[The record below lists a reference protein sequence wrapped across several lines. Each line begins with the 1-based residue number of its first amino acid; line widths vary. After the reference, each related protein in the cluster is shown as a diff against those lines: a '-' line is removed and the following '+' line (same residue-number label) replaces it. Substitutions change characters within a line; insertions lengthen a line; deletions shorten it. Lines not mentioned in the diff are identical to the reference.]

1 MPSLVTELQ
10 ALHLKKLSRR
20 REILNYFLEGEEGRK
35 LLETFYKSHCNS

>member
-1 MPSLVTELQ
+1 MELQ

-35 LLETFYKSHCNS
+35 LRETFYKSHRNS